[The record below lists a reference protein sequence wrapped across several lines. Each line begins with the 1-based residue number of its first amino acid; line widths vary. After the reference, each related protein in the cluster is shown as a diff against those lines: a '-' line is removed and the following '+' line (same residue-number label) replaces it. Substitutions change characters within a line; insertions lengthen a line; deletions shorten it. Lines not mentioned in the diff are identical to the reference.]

1 MNSRE
6 SASNAPHTTRGLRNL
21 WRGTPATPASTER
34 ELMPGE
40 RIPYP
45 DTQGVSTP
53 AYRSR
58 TLFDNGA
65 NVSRPTGLPQASRK
79 NPTMRLR
86 RHTDTLEAAIEDQ
99 TQQSSQVPATQQPR
113 PQAVESARLNRIAQY
128 FASQAELLSQMRS
141 QIEQEPS
148 PLIDL
153 LIRNEDTFSYVLAN
167 FEEKL
172 RPLETY
178 ATTEERNLAELQNR
192 LTGDGGDHLAR
203 SFSDYLNAQRQRID
217 ETRNRIAQ
225 QRDPFLRFRD
235 DQQQAIEIALSR
247 FDGDIAAL
255 EDVLSEQRR
264 VTMRLLDA
272 MRSEAFVAVKDY
284 LAERHEVMVDVATSK
299 TTDPGRIADSLRSRR
314 ANVSKQGQGAG
325 AEHLNQVLRATDESD
340 RRFAAAFPNAQQRK
354 QQNNKSDSTED
365 QAEPTEFA
373 VAAAER
379 AAESA

>member
-1 MNSRE
+1 
-6 SASNAPHTTRGLRNL
+6 
-21 WRGTPATPASTER
+21 
-34 ELMPGE
+34 MPGE
-40 RIPYP
+40 HMPY
-45 DTQGVSTP
+45 DAVIGGQTP
-53 AYRSR
+53 EYRSR
-58 TLFDNGA
+58 TLFDNGGSVA
-65 NVSRPTGLPQASRK
+65 RPGGLSQVSRKDPS
-79 NPTMRLR
+79 MRLR
-86 RHTDTLEAAIEDQ
+86 RRSDELEAAIDEQ
-99 TQQSSQVPATQQPR
+99 TQQTTSQITPAQPR

-128 FASQAELLSQMRS
+128 FAAQAELLSQMRS
-141 QIEQEPS
+141 QIEQETS

-178 ATTEERNLAELQNR
+178 ATTEERNLVELQNR
-192 LTGDGGDHLAR
+192 LTAEGGDHLAR
-203 SFSDYLNAQRQRID
+203 SFADYLGSQRQRID

-264 VTMRLLDA
+264 VTMRLIDA
-272 MRSEAFVAVKDY
+272 MRSEAFIAVKDY

-299 TTDPGRIADSLRSRR
+299 TTDPGRIVDSLRSRR
-314 ANVSKQGQGAG
+314 AAVPKQGQGAG

-340 RRFAAAFPNAQQRK
+340 RRFAAAYPNQQQRK
-354 QQNNKSDSTED
+354 QQQAGKSDSNEEQT
-365 QAEPTEFA
+365 EPTEFA
-373 VAAAER
+373 AAGDR
-379 AAESA
+379 VAESA

>member
-1 MNSRE
+1 LK
-6 SASNAPHTTRGLRNL
+6 LRH
-21 WRGTPATPASTER
+21 
-34 ELMPGE
+34 
-40 RIPYP
+40 
-45 DTQGVSTP
+45 
-53 AYRSR
+53 RS
-58 TLFDNGA
+58 DE
-65 NVSRPTGLPQASRK
+65 
-79 NPTMRLR
+79 
-86 RHTDTLEAAIEDQ
+86 LEAAIGEQ
-99 TQQSSQVPATQQPR
+99 TQQSSQSSTIQTR
-113 PQAVESARLNRIAQY
+113 PQAVESTRLNRIAQY

-141 QIEQEPS
+141 QIEQETS

-153 LIRNEDTFSYVLAN
+153 LIRNEDTFAYVLAN
-167 FEEKL
+167 FEERL

-192 LTGDGGDHLAR
+192 LAGDGDHLAR
-203 SFSDYLNAQRQRID
+203 SFGDYLGAQRQRID

-235 DQQQAIEIALSR
+235 DQQQAIEVALSR

-299 TTDPGRIADSLRSRR
+299 TTDPGRIADSLRNRR
-314 ANVSKQGQGAG
+314 AAVPKQAQGPG

-340 RRFAAAFPNAQQRK
+340 RRFASSYPSQQQRRQAAK
-354 QQNNKSDSTED
+354 PEDSDD
-365 QAEPTEFA
+365 QTEPTEFTS
-373 VAAAER
+373 AAER
-379 AAESA
+379 IAETA